1 LHKVPSVVDNL
12 PMSGIRTSAAAV
24 MLGVSPSTLRS
35 WERRYGFPHPQR
47 STGGHRLYALAE
59 IAALKQTL
67 AETHN
72 VSSAINLAN
81 QRGEGPASP
90 ARLVTAF
97 AAFDELAADR
107 LLEES
112 LTLRSLERTI
122 EEVLLE
128 ALQSLAEMNP
138 GGAEYEFAWRRA
150 TGWMSAMQRLT
161 PPAAHEEAVLLL
173 DGSIPCDLDA
183 LHIQALELM
192 LRRSGLRSLTLTPAI
207 DVDRLG
213 RAVRA
218 LHPSAVVLAGPRLS
232 LDHIG
237 RLVYAIRRTVPD
249 LTIFDFRGAVPDTGA
264 STVRRLGDRPLPARE
279 GLCDWIEG
287 RDAAT
292 RRGVGL
298 SPAPVTAVAAGA

>member
-1 LHKVPSVVDNL
+1 
-12 PMSGIRTSAAAV
+12 MSGIRTSAAAV

-35 WERRYGFPHPQR
+35 WERRYGFPSPQR
-47 STGGHRLYALAE
+47 STGGHRLYSLAE
-59 IAALKQTL
+59 IEALKHTL

-72 VSSAINLAN
+72 VSSAISLAN

-90 ARLVTAF
+90 SRLVSAF
-97 AAFDELAADR
+97 ASFDETAVDR
-107 LLEES
+107 ILEES

-122 EEVLLE
+122 EEILLE
-128 ALQSLAEMNP
+128 SIHSLAEAGP

-161 PPAAHEEAVLLL
+161 PPAAHEQAILLL

-183 LHIQALELM
+183 LHAQALELM

-213 RAVRA
+213 RLVRA
-218 LHPSAVVLAGPRLS
+218 LHPAAVVLSGPRLS
-232 LDHIG
+232 LDQIG

-264 STVRRLGDRPLPARE
+264 STVRRLGDQPLPARDVLLE
-279 GLCDWIEG
+279 WLEG
-287 RDAAT
+287 RPVARPVP
-292 RRGVGL
+292 RRVVGL
-298 SPAPVTAVAAGA
+298 SPAPAPVAAAGA